1 MANTLFLRLEGPLQA
16 WGERGRWSVR
26 DTAPEPT
33 KSGIVGLLTCALGLN
48 VDEEIRGLSQHIEVG
63 VRVDQPGTLL
73 NDYHTVGGGYFTPQL
88 LQADGKL
95 KGKPGEAHTE
105 LTDRAYLCDASFLV
119 AIQSDAETINWLA
132 QAIQN
137 PRWSIFLGRKCCI
150 PSRPLYEGVG
160 DYTSI
165 EQALAAWPWYAPEVK
180 EVSALQKR
188 AVLAGSASIGV
199 RRRHEIISRSRR
211 IYGPRYTQ
219 DKLITIQ
226 VIPEFPP
233 YLNSDPKGLAD
244 L

>member
-33 KSGIVGLLTCALGLN
+33 KSGIVGLLACALGLN

-73 NDYHTVGGGYFTPQL
+73 DDYHTVGGGYSEPQL
-88 LQADGKL
+88 LTAE
-95 KGKPGEAHTE
+95 GKPKKTPAGEPHTE
-105 LTDRAYLCDASFLV
+105 LTNRAYLCDASFLA

-137 PRWSIFLGRKCCI
+137 PQWSIFLGRKCCI

-160 DYTSI
+160 NYTSI
-165 EQALAAWPWYAPEVK
+165 EQALAAWPWYAPEAK
-180 EVSALQKR
+180 EINTLQKR
-188 AVLAGSASIGV
+188 AVLAGSVATGV
-199 RRRHEIISRSRR
+199 RHRHEIVSHSRR
-211 IYGPRYTQ
+211 IYGPRYIQ

-233 YLNSDPKGLAD
+233 ISPDPKGLQD